1 MDITSLLNTSTDE
14 RDELRWS
21 SRGGFAFLFANGIV
35 WLITAMLTFIL
46 PLKTAAFLILYQGAV
61 ALPLAFALERLLKF
75 PILTKGNAL
84 VPLMVQTALVQI
96 VALPAVILAYVFL
109 PAYVPAVFA
118 AIVGAHLLP
127 YAWLHKSH
135 LYIVLGLMISF
146 VPYLLAMILRE
157 TSFHVIGF
165 VVGGIA
171 MVFAFLLKT
180 SVEREQQF
188 PASLAQAVAADSS
201 SSSRKT
207 PRSS

>member
-1 MDITSLLNTSTDE
+1 M
-14 RDELRWS
+14 
-21 SRGGFAFLFANGIV
+21 AGIV
-35 WLITAMLTFIL
+35 WVITAMLTFIL
-46 PLKTAAFLILYQGAV
+46 PLKMAAFLIICQGAV

-75 PILTKGNAL
+75 PVLPKGNAL
-84 VPLMVQTALVQI
+84 VPLMIQAALVQI

-127 YAWLHKSH
+127 YAWLHKAR
-135 LYIVLGLMISF
+135 LYIVFGLMISF

-171 MVFAFLLKT
+171 IAFAFRLKT
-180 SVEREQQF
+180 AVEREQQF
-188 PASLAQAVAADSS
+188 PASLAQVVAADSS

-207 PRSS
+207 PRSSWKVKSSA